1 VLCERRCPRSSRPAY
16 LNGGALFLVWDEAA
30 SNDGRSHDRALAKA
44 KRGYSNTIAYDH
56 SSTLRTMQEIFGVTP
71 MIRDAANATDLS
83 DLFVSFP

>member
-1 VLCERRCPRSSRPAY
+1 MIVLSP
-16 LNGGALFLVWDEAA
+16 
-30 SNDGRSHDRALAKA
+30 KA

-56 SSTLRTMQEIFGVTP
+56 SSTAAHDAGDLRRDP